1 MSPVLRKSPLDSG
14 IPSFSTGEP
23 YPAHFT
29 IKWGGVKVSVKARW
43 GLLSPLRGQGE
54 VSVVVTSGQPR
65 LTLQRRLPTS
75 PSFAS
80 TRLTSPLP
88 PLSHWVKNVLCP
100 HFSWNTPPHPP
111 ERHSVEDGPVWF
123 PPGWEQ
129 TPGSEDRSPPSSC
142 LSGGPRW
149 VKTPHDFKQ
158 QNYAQGQDVLSKPG
172 GESSW

>member
-1 MSPVLRKSPLDSG
+1 MSPVLRKSAHDSG
-14 IPSFSTGEP
+14 IPSFSKGEP

-54 VSVVVTSGQPR
+54 VSAVVTSGQPR

-80 TRLTSPLP
+80 TSLTSPLP

-100 HFSWNTPPHPP
+100 HFSWNTPPHPQ
-111 ERHSVEDGPVWF
+111 RGTLLKMDQFGSLQDGNRLQ
-123 PPGWEQ
+123 GLR
-129 TPGSEDRSPPSSC
+129 T
-142 LSGGPRW
+142 GPRPA
-149 VKTPHDFKQ
+149 VASLEGP
-158 QNYAQGQDVLSKPG
+158 AG
-172 GESSW
+172 